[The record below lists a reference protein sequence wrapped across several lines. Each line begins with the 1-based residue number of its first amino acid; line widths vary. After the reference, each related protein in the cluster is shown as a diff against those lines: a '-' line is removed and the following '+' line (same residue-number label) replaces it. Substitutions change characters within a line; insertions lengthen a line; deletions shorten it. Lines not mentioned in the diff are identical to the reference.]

1 MIDAHVTWESLD
13 VWMRRT
19 VTVTRATKV
28 VRETDPKKRI
38 VITGMGLVSCFGN
51 DYEKFYDELL
61 GGKSGVIDIDR
72 FDASAFPTRFAAQ
85 IQNFDNE
92 GLIDAKNDRRLD
104 AVLRYGLVAGNKALA
119 DAGLDAAGQENL
131 DKTRAGML
139 ISSGMGG
146 ITVFQD
152 GVTNL
157 VQKGYK
163 RMSPFFIPYAITN
176 MGGAL
181 LAIEHGWM
189 GPNYSISTA
198 CATANYAFHAAA
210 NHMRRGEADIIVAGG
225 IEAPINPTGL
235 GGFVACRAL
244 SSQNKEPQKASRPWD
259 KNRDGFVMGEGAGVL
274 VMETLEHALKRGAKI
289 HAEYLGG
296 AITCDAHHMTE
307 PRKDGLGVSSCI
319 KLALQDAQIEPDAVN
334 YVNAHATSTP
344 AGDMAE
350 VAAIQ
355 SVFTQRSHMKMNATK
370 SMIGHC
376 LGAAGGLEAIAT
388 IQAIKTGY
396 VHPSLNQDDLEEGVD
411 IDTVVG
417 AKQAHDIT
425 VGISNSFGFGG
436 HNSVVAFAPYVE

>member
-1 MIDAHVTWESLD
+1 MESL
-13 VWMRRT
+13 VGSTCTFKGCTTRRRNT
-19 VTVTRATKV
+19 RTNVTVTRATKV

-176 MGGAL
+176 MGG
-181 LAIEHGWM
+181 
-189 GPNYSISTA
+189 
-198 CATANYAFHAAA
+198 
-210 NHMRRGEADIIVAGG
+210 
-225 IEAPINPTGL
+225 
-235 GGFVACRAL
+235 
-244 SSQNKEPQKASRPWD
+244 
-259 KNRDGFVMGEGAGVL
+259 
-274 VMETLEHALKRGAKI
+274 
-289 HAEYLGG
+289 
-296 AITCDAHHMTE
+296 
-307 PRKDGLGVSSCI
+307 
-319 KLALQDAQIEPDAVN
+319 
-334 YVNAHATSTP
+334 
-344 AGDMAE
+344 DMAE